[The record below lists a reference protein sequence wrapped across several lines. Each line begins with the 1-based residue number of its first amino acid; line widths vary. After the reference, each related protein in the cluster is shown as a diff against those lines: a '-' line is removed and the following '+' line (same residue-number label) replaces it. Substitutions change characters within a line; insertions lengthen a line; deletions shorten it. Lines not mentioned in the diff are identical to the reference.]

1 MRLAF
6 EAVSA
11 FPCFLITDQENLIT
25 HWLQE
30 IVTETMK
37 NEAFDKFDLLADHI
51 GKDEEYVMELLNMP
65 KPTFGWLALPS
76 FNLPC
81 RLFPCFV
88 LPCITLSCLSLPCRA
103 ACRLP
108 PTAYYSFCSTLP
120 FHPSLFPRGHCTS
133 PSLSIST

>member
-51 GKDEEYVMELLNMP
+51 GKDEEYGMEILN
-65 KPTFGWLALPS
+65 PTFGWLA
-76 FNLPC
+76 FNL
-81 RLFPCFV
+81 LQFA
-88 LPCITLSCLSLPCRA
+88 LPPVSLSCLTLHHPILSQPCLPCSLPSA
-103 ACRLP
+103 TDRL
-108 PTAYYSFCSTLP
+108 L
-120 FHPSLFPRGHCTS
+120 
-133 PSLSIST
+133 